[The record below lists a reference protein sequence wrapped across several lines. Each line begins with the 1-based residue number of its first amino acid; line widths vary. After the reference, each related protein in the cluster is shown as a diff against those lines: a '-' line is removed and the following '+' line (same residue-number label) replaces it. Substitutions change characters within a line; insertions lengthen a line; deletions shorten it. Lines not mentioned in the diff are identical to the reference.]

1 MFYHR
6 DELNVLSRN
15 RKQVLFYSHKLR
27 ISEEMVIFAISIS
40 KTNKMKTREEYISL
54 IKDHTDEI
62 KHQFGLKS
70 LFLFGSVSR
79 NEQTEESDVD
89 VCVDMEPKMYLVV
102 RLKRFL
108 EHLLQ
113 CPVDVIRM
121 HKHMNT
127 FLKEEIEHDGI
138 CIIK

>member
-1 MFYHR
+1 
-6 DELNVLSRN
+6 
-15 RKQVLFYSHKLR
+15 
-27 ISEEMVIFAISIS
+27 MVIFAISIS

-54 IKDHTDEI
+54 IKDHTDEM
-62 KHQFGLKS
+62 KYQFGLKS

-113 CPVDVIRM
+113 CPVDVVRM